1 MKVSLT
7 EHARMRLKERQ
18 ISIDDVV
25 RIVKSPARRF
35 YDPQTTH
42 LIAVGPRNDGEQWL
56 VTAYEETETGIEV
69 ITVIATSK
77 SLNKIITNR
86 ISSRRWLKLK
96 VRYDP
101 RADIL
106 YILIRE
112 GPVSDTD
119 EVDKDVWFEYD
130 SEGNVIGIEIWN
142 AGERVIQKSLLEI
155 EKYVKAANT
164 TESAKA

>member
-1 MKVSLT
+1 M
-7 EHARMRLKERQ
+7 
-18 ISIDDVV
+18 
-25 RIVKSPARRF
+25 
-35 YDPQTTH
+35 
-42 LIAVGPRNDGEQWL
+42 
-56 VTAYEETETGIEV
+56 
-69 ITVIATSK
+69 
-77 SLNKIITNR
+77 
-86 ISSRRWLKLK
+86 K

-101 RADIL
+101 KADIL

-119 EVDKDVWFEYD
+119 EVDEDVWFEYD

>member
-1 MKVSLT
+1 
-7 EHARMRLKERQ
+7 
-18 ISIDDVV
+18 
-25 RIVKSPARRF
+25 
-35 YDPQTTH
+35 
-42 LIAVGPRNDGEQWL
+42 
-56 VTAYEETETGIEV
+56 
-69 ITVIATSK
+69 
-77 SLNKIITNR
+77 
-86 ISSRRWLKLK
+86 LK

-119 EVDKDVWFEYD
+119 EVDEDVWFEYD
-130 SEGNVIGIEIWN
+130 NEGNVIGIEIWN